1 MASIEDY
8 RPKTILKFQPCN
20 SFDYRVP
27 YRPQLII
34 LFLFF
39 FLFQA
44 ASRDREQ
51 TEIFRLGV
59 QKCKKIIYDCVP
71 PKPEI
76 FQGEGIDV
84 LFKMLSALYEGR
96 ELSDI
101 DKETMTL
108 PAK

>member
-1 MASIEDY
+1 MSY
-8 RPKTILKFQPCN
+8 
-20 SFDYRVP
+20 SFS
-27 YRPQLII
+27 
-34 LFLFF
+34 
-39 FLFQA
+39 FQA

-76 FQGEGIDV
+76 FQGDGIDV

>member
-1 MASIEDY
+1 MYINLV
-8 RPKTILKFQPCN
+8 KV
-20 SFDYRVP
+20 SFNGFA
-27 YRPQLII
+27 I
-34 LFLFF
+34 LFKIPSAHCEYNVSDSFP
-39 FLFQA
+39 FQA

-76 FQGEGIDV
+76 FQGDGIDV